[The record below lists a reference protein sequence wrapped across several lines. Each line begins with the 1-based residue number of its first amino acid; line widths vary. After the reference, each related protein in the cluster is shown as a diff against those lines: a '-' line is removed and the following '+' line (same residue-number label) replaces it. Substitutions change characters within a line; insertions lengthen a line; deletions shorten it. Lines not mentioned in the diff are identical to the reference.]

1 VTEGRDDVRRKDRPG
16 DRTSNKYAAK
26 KAASERLAAE
36 RAAQQ
41 RAARNRNILIVG
53 TSTIAVIAVIVVIVV
68 VGVSQHKKGTSSA
81 NAITPAGASI
91 TDVITKAA
99 SDTSATPDFSGIA
112 GPPKSL
118 SGSGLNGSGGH
129 PEVLYVGGEFCPNC
143 AATRWSLAIALS
155 RFGTL
160 SDLKQTTSSEGS
172 LATLSFQG
180 SSYTSQYIDAVLK
193 ENEGQ
198 NHEEIDKLTSSEQSL
213 FSSVGQNGYP
223 FIDFGGKWAQVGT
236 LLNPND
242 FSGKSHDDVVKAIG
256 DPNSKLGKEIRAG
269 ADVYTA
275 IICETTNNQ
284 PSDVCS
290 SQGVKAAESALH
302 GGK

>member
-1 VTEGRDDVRRKDRPG
+1 MADGRDEARQK

-26 KAASERLAAE
+26 KAASERLAAQ

-41 RAARNRNILIVG
+41 RSARNRNILIVG

-68 VGVSQHKKGTSSA
+68 VGVSQHKTTSSD
-81 NAITPAGASI
+81 NAIVPASTSI

-99 SDTSATPDFSGIA
+99 GQTSSAPDFSGIS

-118 SGSGLNGSGGH
+118 SGSALNGSGGH

-143 AATRWSLAIALS
+143 GATRWSLAIALS
-155 RFGTL
+155 RFGKFTN
-160 SDLKQTTSSEGS
+160 LKQTTSSEGS
-172 LATLSFQG
+172 IATLSFQG
-180 SSYTSQYIDAVLK
+180 SLYTSQYIDAVLK

-213 FSSVGQNGYP
+213 FTTIGQNGYP
-223 FIDFGGKWAQVGT
+223 FIDFGGKWAQVGS

-242 FSGKSHDDVVKAIG
+242 FSGKTHADIVKAIG
-256 DPNSKLGKEIRAG
+256 DPSSKLGKEILGG
-269 ADVYTA
+269 ADVYSA

-284 PSDVCS
+284 PSNVCGADS
-290 SQGVKAAESALH
+290 VKAAEAALH
-302 GGK
+302 GASK

>member
-36 RAAQQ
+36 RASQQ

-53 TSTIAVIAVIVVIVV
+53 TSTVAVIAVIVVIVV
-68 VGVSQHKKGTSSA
+68 VGLSKNNGTSSA
-81 NAITPAGASI
+81 NAIAPAAASI

-99 SDTSATPDFSGIA
+99 GDTSANPDFSGIT

-143 AATRWSLAIALS
+143 AATRWPLAIALS

-160 SDLKQTTSSEGS
+160 SNLKQTTSSEGS

-193 ENEGQ
+193 EKEGQ
-198 NHEEIDKLTSSEQSL
+198 KREEIDSLTSSEQNL
-213 FSSVGQNGYP
+213 FSTIGQNGYP

-242 FSGKSHDDVVKAIG
+242 FSGKSHADIVKAID

-275 IICETTNNQ
+275 VICETTNNQ
-284 PSDVCS
+284 PSTVCS

>member
-1 VTEGRDDVRRKDRPG
+1 MADGRDEARQKE
-16 DRTSNKYAAK
+16 RTSNKYAAK
-26 KAASERLAAE
+26 KAASERLAAQ

-41 RAARNRNILIVG
+41 RSARNRNILVVG

-68 VGVSQHKKGTSSA
+68 VGVSQHKSTSKD
-81 NAITPAGASI
+81 NAIVPAAASI

-99 SDTSATPDFSGIA
+99 TQTSGTPDFSGIA

-143 AATRWSLAIALS
+143 GATRWSLAIALS
-155 RFGTL
+155 RFGTFTN
-160 SDLKQTTSSEGS
+160 LKQTTSSEGS
-172 LATLSFQG
+172 IATLSFQG

-198 NHEEIDKLTSSEQSL
+198 NHEQVDSLTSSEQSL
-213 FSSVGQNGYP
+213 FTNIGQNGYP
-223 FIDFGGKWAQVGT
+223 FIDFGGKWAQIGT
-236 LLNPND
+236 LLNPSD
-242 FSGKSHDDVVKAIG
+242 FSGKTHDDIVKAIG
-256 DPNSKLGKEIRAG
+256 DPTSKLGKEIMAG
-269 ADVYTA
+269 ADVYSA

-284 PSDVCS
+284 PSNVCGAAS
-290 SQGVKAAESALH
+290 VKAAESALH
-302 GGK
+302 GASK